1 MELLHILVFAP
12 DRSTH
17 FKTKRTLSGIKGM
30 DLKSYNLHIIQKRQS
45 VKIPAGRYFESLTK
59 HVDNH
64 SVIVSKTGITF
75 ASCTNLN
82 KRAVLR

>member
-17 FKTKRTLSGIKGM
+17 FKTKRTLSGIKGI
-30 DLKSYNLHIIQKRQS
+30 DLKSYNLHIGLIQKRQS
-45 VKIPAGRYFESLTK
+45 VKIPAGRHFEALTE

-64 SVIVSKTGITF
+64 SVIVSKTGI
-75 ASCTNLN
+75 SC
-82 KRAVLR
+82 AI